1 MGAHS
6 CSLKEPIKLL
16 AQKGAPLSRKVLLPM
31 LTAKVLTPDLVALY
45 GKYFEDNYRLVERV
59 KFDVARA
66 AELFRTDV
74 AALVSKVARQEQY
87 IEIQVELMRGWHP
100 REKQER
106 WEHLMEHI
114 EDTRR
119 EVTALRRRIN
129 SEFEGRF
136 FEAIYPLENT
146 QPLLFKELSGLI
158 HDASANFRS
167 HRIRDT
173 RDAKGKATEL
183 EHDLTKYLDAA
194 LANMRLT

>member
-1 MGAHS
+1 
-6 CSLKEPIKLL
+6 
-16 AQKGAPLSRKVLLPM
+16 M
-31 LTAKVLTPDLVALY
+31 LTAKVLTPTQVALY
-45 GKYFEDNYRLVERV
+45 GKRFEDSYRLVERV
-59 KFDVARA
+59 KFDVVKA
-66 AELFRTDV
+66 AELFRADV
-74 AALVSKVARQEQY
+74 AVLVSEVARQEEY

-100 REKQER
+100 KERRER
-106 WEHLMEHI
+106 WERLMKHI
-114 EDTRR
+114 EDTRD

-173 RDAKGKATEL
+173 REAKGKATRL
-183 EHDLTKYLDAA
+183 EHDLMEYLEVA
-194 LANMRLT
+194 LVRMRLT